1 MELDTEFRYPNII
14 DFFGTTLFHLCH
26 FTIIDLHNYAAYNK
40 YAENNI
46 EESNKKLSNEIS
58 QRLEDND
65 KECHDDIFES
75 YSQEMQE
82 FGDIYPPMHRK
93 AMVITLYN
101 FFEHQI
107 KTLCAEINM
116 LLPKDMSEAYSFS
129 KPCNKNY
136 RKFLRRE
143 AFFDI
148 NQGGELWKLWED
160 MLKVEQI
167 RHVLVHP
174 EGEIEKHRA
183 ERLADIENYCKRKK
197 GIRLIRHRI
206 VIDEGYVAAFIAE
219 LISLFS
225 LLGKQVSVF
234 IRLYEKEHGHY
245 EVPLPLGASR
255 TPL

>member
-1 MELDTEFRYPNII
+1 MELDTEFCYPNVI

-26 FTIIDLHNYAAYNK
+26 FTTIDLHNYAAYNK

-46 EESNKKLSNEIS
+46 EESNKRLSDEIS
-58 QRLEDND
+58 QRLENND
-65 KECHDDIFES
+65 KEYHEDIIGH
-75 YSQEMQE
+75 YSQEIQE
-82 FGDIYPPMHRK
+82 FGNIYPPMHRK

-107 KTLCAEINM
+107 KTLCTETNM
-116 LLPKDMSEAYSFS
+116 LLPQDMSEAYSFS
-129 KPCNKNY
+129 KACIKDY

-143 AFFDI
+143 AIFDM
-148 NQGGELWKLWED
+148 NPGGELWKRWED

-167 RHVLVHP
+167 RHVLVHS

-183 ERLADIENYCKRKK
+183 ERLADIENYCKQKK

-206 VIDEGYVAAFIAE
+206 IIDEGYVAGLITE
-219 LISLFS
+219 LISLFD
-225 LLGKQVSVF
+225 LLDRQVNVF
-234 IRLYEKEHGHY
+234 IRRYESEHGHY
-245 EVPLPLGASR
+245 EVPLPQGASR